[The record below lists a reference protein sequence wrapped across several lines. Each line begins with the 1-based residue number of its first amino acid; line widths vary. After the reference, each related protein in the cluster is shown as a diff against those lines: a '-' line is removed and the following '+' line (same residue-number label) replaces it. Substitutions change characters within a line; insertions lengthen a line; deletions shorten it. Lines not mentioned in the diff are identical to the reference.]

1 MDKNAAKSIE
11 VQRIESLEFFL
22 GWTKKRFAESLGLS
36 ASNYSKIINNGMA
49 VPAKALY
56 LLQSVHNVNLDWIY
70 GKIESSKPVFL
81 EDKEENKVRELE
93 RKLMKIQ
100 EELLDY
106 KTRENEKLKNNP
118 TVSAGQ

>member
-1 MDKNAAKSIE
+1 
-11 VQRIESLEFFL
+11 
-22 GWTKKRFAESLGLS
+22 
-36 ASNYSKIINNGMA
+36 MA